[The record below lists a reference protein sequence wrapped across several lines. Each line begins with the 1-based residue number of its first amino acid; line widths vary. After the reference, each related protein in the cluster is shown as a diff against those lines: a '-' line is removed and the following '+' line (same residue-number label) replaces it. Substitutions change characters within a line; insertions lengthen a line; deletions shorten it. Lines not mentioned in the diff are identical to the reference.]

1 MLRDARQSGTA
12 TEALFCEGE
21 ATIGVWLPLALAD
34 IFAALVCLARPYLEN
49 PNSLPVPERSET
61 LQDWL
66 LPMMAKSICADEKE
80 RKALAMFNAVK
91 ALKER
96 YEKK

>member
-1 MLRDARQSGTA
+1 MR
-12 TEALFCEGE
+12 EGE
-21 ATIGVWLPLALAD
+21 ATIGVWLPIALAD
-34 IFAALVCLARPYLEN
+34 IFAALVCLMRPWLKD
-49 PNSLPVPERSET
+49 PNSLEVPERSET

-66 LPMMAKSICADEKE
+66 LPMMAKSIGADEKE

>member
-1 MLRDARQSGTA
+1 MKDARQGGTA
-12 TEALFCEGE
+12 TEAFLREGE

-34 IFAALVCLARPYLEN
+34 IFAALVCLMRPWLKD
-49 PNSLPVPERSET
+49 PGSLKIPERSET
-61 LQDWL
+61 LQSWL
-66 LPMMAKSICADEKE
+66 LPMMAKSIGADEKE
-80 RKALAMFNAVK
+80 RKALAMFNSVK